1 MINVDI
7 LAIFAHPDDV
17 ELTVGGTLLKMKS
30 LGYKTGA
37 LDVTRGEMGTRG
49 TVEGR
54 AQEAEDAAKIL
65 KLDVRE
71 NLGLP
76 DGHVFVT
83 DDERV
88 QLVRV
93 LRRLQPKVLL
103 THQLDDPH
111 PDHNH
116 IALLVREAARLA
128 SMQKYDGD
136 FGQER
141 IKAPMVA
148 HNIFSQRVTPSF
160 IVDISDFVAE
170 KTASIKAHAS
180 QFYNPNAGKEELE
193 TRLTSKNFIEELE
206 NRSRYFGS
214 MIGVAAGEPFFVREA
229 LNIEKPI
236 FTGLFGSRGA
246 PALLAAVV
254 ELPPSCGALTQAAIK
269 TDKIKRNE
277 MPNLCIENLLSEF
290 GKL

>member
-1 MINVDI
+1 MNEVDV

-49 TVEGR
+49 TVEER
-54 AQEAEDAAKIL
+54 ALEADEAAKIL

-76 DGHVFVT
+76 DGHVFAT
-83 DDERV
+83 DDERTK
-88 QLVRV
+88 LVRV
-93 LRRLQPKVLL
+93 LRRLKPKILL

-116 IALLVREAARLA
+116 IAFLVREAARLA

-141 IKAPMVA
+141 TVAPIVA
-148 HNIFSQRVTPSF
+148 HNIFSLRVTPSF
-160 IVDISDFVAE
+160 IVDVSEFLE
-170 KTASIKAHAS
+170 QKTEAIRAHKS
-180 QFYNPNAGKEELE
+180 QFYNPNSSEPE
-193 TRLTSKNFIEELE
+193 TRLTGKNFIAELE

-214 MIGVAAGEPFFVREA
+214 LINVAAGEPFFVREA
-229 LNIEKPI
+229 LNVADPIE
-236 FTGLFGSRGA
+236 
-246 PALLAAVV
+246 LLTR
-254 ELPPSCGALTQAAIK
+254 P
-269 TDKIKRNE
+269 
-277 MPNLCIENLLSEF
+277 MNLYS
-290 GKL
+290 